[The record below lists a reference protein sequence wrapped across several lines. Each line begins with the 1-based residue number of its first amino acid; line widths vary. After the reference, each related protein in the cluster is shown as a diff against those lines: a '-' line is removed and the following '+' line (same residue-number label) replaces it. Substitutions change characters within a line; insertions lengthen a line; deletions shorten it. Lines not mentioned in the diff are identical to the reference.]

1 MGERLEWVQIIEPK
15 SKDIMYANLVTGE
28 CVWEAPPGARIKR
41 TDENQWWEL
50 FDAST
55 KRNYYYNAKSQRTVW
70 QRPPGADI
78 IPLAKLQMI
87 KENTE
92 PKDEQLT
99 STIITSPASTI
110 NQTVQQRTNN
120 NKWKQISLQGLDLS
134 SHQNKLTS
142 PTKMSTPPLNS
153 AAQRSIRRTATILH
167 PNTTLTSSISS
178 DPRRTVV
185 CNDITLPSK
194 ANQTNSFFRRRTQQQ
209 TFNGQLDKSSSTSS
223 STKSSLIDENST
235 KTSSATFSLLRQHS
249 SPTKHSHKIE
259 KSTYDNLT
267 NATIN
272 NENTVVS
279 STHFERKSS
288 YPLNKKANRHLT
300 NDSLTSDAY
309 DNFPDK
315 NGYDNYPIIR
325 KTTASSTMTT
335 SQNDADER
343 QLSSSTLSTPR
354 NEFNTKR
361 SQSINLKT
369 PLTLKS
375 TSTAVTPDENK
386 RSGSAHH
393 RTTKSSTTTAAT
405 LTKDQLSNLHV
416 ASCIP
421 LNEHLFNQNSQTRQ
435 QSPILR
441 HISSPSLQSSTVLSH
456 QQAVHNNNHNNNNNN
471 NNNNHHHHPT
481 ANNSMESST
490 IMPSDG
496 TFNRLSYGRNRVRK
510 KQPRTNPNYVNIEIK
525 SNDGSLRSTYIRIHD
540 GQKPKTSTL
549 SSSSSSSSSSSTKN
563 PSIEQESISS
573 NSHFHSQPYLND
585 VQEYFTSND
594 TNHHSIERTKI
605 SPQWL
610 KNNEERNEMILQQYE
625 QTDNSQA
632 DDAQTLTNKTALMMK
647 QFVACNDEFLFH
659 STTDP
664 ININF
669 NHENSNNDR
678 SVVTGC
684 GTNSNTST
692 LSSPT
697 LPIYYDGNSNS
708 PPLSNSMTP
717 HSMNRSHEPDSSTSS
732 LNRPVSIHL
741 HNFNDNGN
749 QNNQTSIY
757 KQWTSSSP
765 TKAPAAIVEV
775 ESDILFNDMLNF
787 NTHKRGLF
795 GKRLTQDDLL
805 SWSKEP
811 ITKPLLRT
819 MDKVL
824 KKEAPEIFKLIQT
837 YMGDKKSKQIASLN
851 TCLELTTKGWSL
863 PTIRDELYLQ
873 LIKQTSYNINAESLQ
888 RGWELMAVCLSFFPP
903 SSKFQSLLE
912 KYISLQ
918 TNGESD
924 TPEVPISIYANVCLK
939 RLEKILQT
947 GPKKGLKKP
956 TFEEIELS
964 KHTIH
969 FPSMFGAT
977 LEEVMAMQRTRFPER
992 RLPWIQTILSEEVL
1006 RLNGAQIEGI
1016 FRVPG
1021 DLDGVNALKVKCD
1034 QWQLPSLE
1042 DAHLPA
1048 SLLKL
1053 WYRELAEPLIP
1064 SIFYEQCILNCDI
1077 PDTCI
1082 RIVNSLPD
1090 INRAVLTYLIRFL
1103 QVFGA
1108 AENVVITKMDVNNL
1122 SMVFA
1127 PNILRCDSEDAKVIF
1142 ENARKEM
1149 LFIKILILNL
1159 DTNSIEGVI

>member
-28 CVWEAPPGARIKR
+28 CVWEAPIGARIKR

-92 PKDEQLT
+92 PKNEQIT
-99 STIITSPASTI
+99 SSTTLITSPASTI
-110 NQTVQQRTNN
+110 NHTVQQRTNNN
-120 NKWKQISLQGLDLS
+120 NKWKQISLQGLDIS
-134 SHQNKLTS
+134 PQQNKLTS
-142 PTKMSTPPLNS
+142 PTKISTPPLNS
-153 AAQRSIRRTATILH
+153 AAQRSLRRTATIIH
-167 PNTTLTSSISS
+167 PNTMTTSSITN
-178 DPRRTVV
+178 DPRRTLA
-185 CNDITLPSK
+185 CNDITIPSNS
-194 ANQTNSFFRRRTQQQ
+194 NQTNSFFRRRKTQQQ
-209 TFNGQLDKSSSTSS
+209 ILNGQLDKSSSTSS
-223 STKSSLIDENST
+223 TKSSSLIDENSST
-235 KTSSATFSLLRQHS
+235 AFSLLRQHS
-249 SPTKHSHKIE
+249 SPTNPNKKID
-259 KSTYDNLT
+259 KSTYDNLHNT
-267 NATIN
+267 TIQN
-272 NENTVVS
+272 DNSIVS
-279 STHFERKSS
+279 STNLERKSS
-288 YPLNKKANRHLT
+288 YPLNKKTHRHPT
-300 NDSLTSDAY
+300 NDSLISDAY
-309 DNFPDK
+309 DNYPEK
-315 NGYDNYPIIR
+315 NGYDNYPVIR
-325 KTTASSTMTT
+325 KTT
-335 SQNDADER
+335 QNELEDR
-343 QLSSSTLSTPR
+343 QASSSTSTPR

-369 PLTLKS
+369 PFTLKS
-375 TSTAVTPDENK
+375 TSNDENK

-393 RTTKSSTTTAAT
+393 RTNKSSTTTT
-405 LTKDQLSNLHV
+405 NKDSLCNLNA
-416 ASCIP
+416 ASCSP
-421 LNEHLFNQNSQTRQ
+421 LNEHLFNQTSQVHQ

-441 HISSPSLQSSTVLSH
+441 HISSPSLQSSTIIIPH
-456 QQAVHNNNHNNNNNN
+456 QQHNNHGTIN
-471 NNNNHHHHPT
+471 T
-481 ANNSMESST
+481 SMESS
-490 IMPSDG
+490 IISPSES
-496 TFNRLSYGRNRVRK
+496 TFNRLSYGRNRIRK

-540 GQKPKTSTL
+540 AQKSKATTL

-563 PSIEQESISS
+563 PSTEQDSIVC
-573 NSHFHSQPYLND
+573 NAHFHSQPYLNETN
-585 VQEYFTSND
+585 EYFTSND
-594 TNHHSIERTKI
+594 TIHSNDRTI
-605 SPQWL
+605 STKKSSQWL
-610 KNNEERNEMILQQYE
+610 KHNEERNEMIMQQN
-625 QTDNSQA
+625 DNHQI
-632 DDAQTLTNKTALMMK
+632 DDTQTLTNKTALMMK
-647 QFVACNDEFLFH
+647 QFVTCNDEFLFH

-664 ININF
+664 LQLNF
-669 NHENSNNDR
+669 NHGNGTNENSI
-678 SVVTGC
+678 VTGC

-697 LPIYYDGNSNS
+697 LPIYYDGHSNS

-717 HSMNRSHEPDSSTSS
+717 HSMNRSHEPDSNSSS
-732 LNRPVSIHL
+732 LTRPVSIHL
-741 HNFNDNGN
+741 HGFNENAN
-749 QNNQTSIY
+749 QNTQTSMY
-757 KQWTSSSP
+757 KQWLSPSP
-765 TKAPAAIVEV
+765 TKAPAAIVEI

-819 MDKVL
+819 IDKVL

-863 PTIRDELYLQ
+863 PSIRDELYLQ

-903 SSKFQSLLE
+903 SSKFQCLLE

-918 TNGESD
+918 TNGDAD
-924 TPEVPISIYANVCLK
+924 TQEVPISIYAKVCQK

-992 RLPWIQTILSEEVL
+992 CLPWIQTILSEEVL
-1006 RLNGAQIEGI
+1006 RLNGSQIEGI

-1064 SIFYEQCILNCDI
+1064 SVFYEQCILNCDI
-1077 PDTCI
+1077 PETCI
-1082 RIVNSLPD
+1082 HLVNSLPD

-1103 QVFGA
+1103 QVFA
-1108 AENVVITKMDVNNL
+1108 APENVVVTKMDVNNL

-1149 LFIKILILNL
+1149 LFIKVLILNL

>member
-1 MGERLEWVQIIEPK
+1 
-15 SKDIMYANLVTGE
+15 
-28 CVWEAPPGARIKR
+28 
-41 TDENQWWEL
+41 
-50 FDAST
+50 
-55 KRNYYYNAKSQRTVW
+55 
-70 QRPPGADI
+70 
-78 IPLAKLQMI
+78 MI
-87 KENTE
+87 
-92 PKDEQLT
+92 
-99 STIITSPASTI
+99 S
-110 NQTVQQRTNN
+110 
-120 NKWKQISLQGLDLS
+120 
-134 SHQNKLTS
+134 
-142 PTKMSTPPLNS
+142 
-153 AAQRSIRRTATILH
+153 
-167 PNTTLTSSISS
+167 
-178 DPRRTVV
+178 
-185 CNDITLPSK
+185 
-194 ANQTNSFFRRRTQQQ
+194 
-209 TFNGQLDKSSSTSS
+209 
-223 STKSSLIDENST
+223 
-235 KTSSATFSLLRQHS
+235 
-249 SPTKHSHKIE
+249 
-259 KSTYDNLT
+259 
-267 NATIN
+267 
-272 NENTVVS
+272 
-279 STHFERKSS
+279 
-288 YPLNKKANRHLT
+288 
-300 NDSLTSDAY
+300 
-309 DNFPDK
+309 
-315 NGYDNYPIIR
+315 
-325 KTTASSTMTT
+325 
-335 SQNDADER
+335 
-343 QLSSSTLSTPR
+343 
-354 NEFNTKR
+354 
-361 SQSINLKT
+361 
-369 PLTLKS
+369 
-375 TSTAVTPDENK
+375 
-386 RSGSAHH
+386 
-393 RTTKSSTTTAAT
+393 
-405 LTKDQLSNLHV
+405 
-416 ASCIP
+416 
-421 LNEHLFNQNSQTRQ
+421 LFNQNSQVHQ

-441 HISSPSLQSSTVLSH
+441 HISSPSLQSSTVVIPH
-456 QQAVHNNNHNNNNNN
+456 QSVVH
-471 NNNNHHHHPT
+471 NNNNHHAI

-490 IMPSDG
+490 ILPSESN
-496 TFNRLSYGRNRVRK
+496 FNRLSYGRNRVRK

-540 GQKPKTSTL
+540 VQKPKTSTL

-563 PSIEQESISS
+563 PSIEQDSIIS
-573 NSHFHSQPYLND
+573 NAHFHSQPYLNETN
-585 VQEYFTSND
+585 EYLTSSD
-594 TNHHSIERTKI
+594 TNHTNERPKKSNQRI
-605 SPQWL
+605 

-625 QTDNSQA
+625 QNDNNQT

-647 QFVACNDEFLFH
+647 QFVTCNDEFLFH

-664 ININF
+664 MTINF
-669 NHENSNNDR
+669 NVENGNNDN
-678 SVVTGC
+678 SVITGY

-697 LPIYYDGNSNS
+697 LPIYYDGHSNS
-708 PPLSNSMTP
+708 PPVSNSMTP
-717 HSMNRSHEPDSSTSS
+717 HSMNRSHEPDSSSSS

-741 HNFNDNGN
+741 HNLNDNGN
-749 QNNQTSIY
+749 QNTQTSIY
-757 KQWTSSSP
+757 KQWLSSSP
-765 TKAPAAIVEV
+765 TKAPAAIVEI

-863 PTIRDELYLQ
+863 PSLRDELYLQ
-873 LIKQTSYNINAESLQ
+873 LIKQTSYNISAESLQ

-912 KYISLQ
+912 KYILLQ
-918 TNGESD
+918 TNGDAD
-924 TPEVPISIYANVCLK
+924 TPEVPISIYANVCQK

-992 RLPWIQTILSEEVL
+992 RLPWIQTMLSEEVL

-1053 WYRELAEPLIP
+1053 WYRELSEPLIP
-1064 SIFYEQCILNCDI
+1064 SVFYDQCILNCDI
-1077 PDTCI
+1077 PETCI
-1082 RIVNSLPD
+1082 HLVNSLPD

-1103 QVFGA
+1103 QVFA
-1108 AENVVITKMDVNNL
+1108 ASENVVVTKMDVNNL

>member
-110 NQTVQQRTNN
+110 NHTVQQHTNT
-120 NKWKQISLQGLDLS
+120 NKWKQISLQGLDIS
-134 SHQNKLTS
+134 PQQNKIIS
-142 PTKMSTPPLNS
+142 PSKMSTPPLNS

-167 PNTTLTSSISS
+167 PNTMLTSSVTN
-178 DPRRTVV
+178 DPRRTIA
-185 CNDITLPSK
+185 CNDITLPVNS
-194 ANQTNSFFRRRTQQQ
+194 NQTNSFFRRRTQQQ
-209 TFNGQLDKSSSTSS
+209 QQPCNGQLDKSSSTSS
-223 STKSSLIDENST
+223 STKSSLIDENSS
-235 KTSSATFSLLRQHS
+235 KTSSTTFSLLRQHS
-249 SPTKHSHKIE
+249 SPTKPNIKID

-267 NATIN
+267 NPTIN
-272 NENTVVS
+272 TDNTII
-279 STHFERKSS
+279 STTNFERKSS
-288 YPLNKKANRHLT
+288 YPLNKKTNRHFT
-300 NDSLTSDAY
+300 NDSITSDAY

-325 KTTASSTMTT
+325 KTTTTMTT
-335 SQNDADER
+335 SQNDSEER
-343 QLSSSTLSTPR
+343 QSSSSSTVGTPR
-354 NEFNTKR
+354 NDFNTKR

-369 PLTLKS
+369 PLTIKS
-375 TSTAVTPDENK
+375 TPIGGTIDENK

-393 RTTKSSTTTAAT
+393 RTNKSSTITTT
-405 LTKDQLSNLHV
+405 NKDPLCNLNA
-416 ASCIP
+416 ASCSP
-421 LNEHLFNQNSQTRQ
+421 LNEHLFNQNSQVHQ

-441 HISSPSLQSSTVLSH
+441 HISSPSLQSSTVVIPH
-456 QQAVHNNNHNNNNNN
+456 QSVVH
-471 NNNNHHHHPT
+471 NNNNHHAI

-490 IMPSDG
+490 ILPSESN
-496 TFNRLSYGRNRVRK
+496 FNRLSYGRNRVRK

-540 GQKPKTSTL
+540 VQKPKTSTL

-563 PSIEQESISS
+563 PSIEQDSIIS
-573 NSHFHSQPYLND
+573 NAHFHSQPYLNETN
-585 VQEYFTSND
+585 EYLTSSD
-594 TNHHSIERTKI
+594 TNHTNERPKKSNQRI
-605 SPQWL
+605 

-625 QTDNSQA
+625 QNDNNQT

-647 QFVACNDEFLFH
+647 QFVTCNDEFLFH

-664 ININF
+664 MTINF
-669 NHENSNNDR
+669 NVENGNNDN
-678 SVVTGC
+678 SVITGY

-697 LPIYYDGNSNS
+697 LPIYYDGHSNS
-708 PPLSNSMTP
+708 PPVSNSMTP
-717 HSMNRSHEPDSSTSS
+717 HSMNRSHEPDSSSSS

-741 HNFNDNGN
+741 HNLNDNGN
-749 QNNQTSIY
+749 QNTQTSIY
-757 KQWTSSSP
+757 KQWLSSSP
-765 TKAPAAIVEV
+765 TKAPAAIVEI

-863 PTIRDELYLQ
+863 PSLRDELYLQ
-873 LIKQTSYNINAESLQ
+873 LIKQTSYNISAESLQ

-912 KYISLQ
+912 KYILLQ
-918 TNGESD
+918 TNGDAD
-924 TPEVPISIYANVCLK
+924 TPEVPISIYANVCQK

-992 RLPWIQTILSEEVL
+992 RLPWIQTMLSEEVL

-1053 WYRELAEPLIP
+1053 WYRELSEPLIP
-1064 SIFYEQCILNCDI
+1064 SVFYDQCILNCDI
-1077 PDTCI
+1077 PETCI
-1082 RIVNSLPD
+1082 HLVNSLPD

-1103 QVFGA
+1103 QVFA
-1108 AENVVITKMDVNNL
+1108 ASENVVVTKMDVNNL